1 MNVIRIVRD
10 LNHTRE
16 EYTMLSRILAAL
28 IACTAFAVDAQ
39 TYPTRPVK
47 LIVGFEPGGNTD
59 TVARIVAQKLSER
72 LGQQVVVE
80 NKLGAAGTIGTAEAA
95 RAAPDGYT
103 LTMGTTTTHAIAP
116 AAFAKLAYD
125 PVADFEPIALVANA
139 PYLLVVQPSFP
150 AKDLKEFVA
159 VVKAQP
165 GKFNYGSAG
174 QATTTHLVMATLA
187 SKAGLE
193 MVHIPYKGNAPAT
206 TAVLG
211 GQIEVLFGALPP
223 LLPHVAAGKL
233 RPLAISSAK
242 RSTSLPDVPS
252 VAEQGFPGF
261 DMALWLGF
269 FAPKGTPPA
278 ILKRLETE
286 LLAVAQSAE
295 LKDALQKQG
304 LEPYPVGTAQLSS
317 MLKAEIDT
325 YKAVFKAA
333 NIPVQ

>member
-1 MNVIRIVRD
+1 
-10 LNHTRE
+10 
-16 EYTMLSRILAAL
+16 MLSRLLAAL
-28 IACTAFAVDAQ
+28 IACTTFAADAQ

-59 TVARIVAQKLSER
+59 TVARIVAQKVSER
-72 LGQQVVVE
+72 LGQQIIVE

-116 AAFAKLAYD
+116 AAFAKLPYD

-150 AKDLKEFVA
+150 AKDLKEFIA

-233 RPLAISSAK
+233 RPLAISSGK
-242 RSTSLPDVPS
+242 RSTSLPDVPT
-252 VAEQGFPGF
+252 VAEQGFPGY

-278 ILKRLETE
+278 VLKRLETE

-304 LEPYPVGTAQLSS
+304 LEPYPVGTADLSR
-317 MLKAEIDT
+317 MLKSEIDT
-325 YKAVFKAA
+325 YKTVFKAA

>member
-1 MNVIRIVRD
+1 
-10 LNHTRE
+10 
-16 EYTMLSRILAAL
+16 MLLRLLAAL

-72 LGQQVVVE
+72 LGQQIVVE

-139 PYLLVVQPSFP
+139 PYLLVVLPSFP

-159 VVKAQP
+159 TVKAQP

-233 RPLAISSAK
+233 RALAISSGK
-242 RSTSLPDVPS
+242 RSTSLPDVPP
-252 VAEQGFPGF
+252 VAEQGFPGY

-278 ILKRLETE
+278 IVKRLETE

-295 LKDALQKQG
+295 LKEALQKQG
-304 LEPYPVGTAQLSS
+304 LEPYAVGTAELSR
-317 MLKAEIDT
+317 MLKSEIDT

>member
-1 MNVIRIVRD
+1 
-10 LNHTRE
+10 
-16 EYTMLSRILAAL
+16 MLLRFLLALTAAL
-28 IACTAFAVDAQ
+28 AFTAQAQ

-59 TVARIVAQKLSER
+59 TVARIVAQKLSDR
-72 LGQQVVVE
+72 LGQQIVVE
-80 NKLGAAGTIGTAEAA
+80 NKLGAAGTIGTGEAA

-116 AAFAKLAYD
+116 AAFTKLAYD

-150 AKDLKEFVA
+150 AKDLKEFLA

-223 LLPHVAAGKL
+223 LLPHVTVGKL
-233 RPLAISSAK
+233 RPLAISSGK
-242 RSTSLPDVPS
+242 RSTSLPDVPT
-252 VAEQGFPGF
+252 VAEQGFPGY

-278 ILKRLETE
+278 VIKRLETE
-286 LLAVAQSAE
+286 LLAVAQSPE
-295 LKDALQKQG
+295 LKEALQKQG
-304 LEPYPVGTAQLSS
+304 LEPFAVGATDLTK
-317 MLKAEIDT
+317 MLRTEIDT

>member
-1 MNVIRIVRD
+1 
-10 LNHTRE
+10 
-16 EYTMLSRILAAL
+16 MLPRLLAAV
-28 IACTAFAVDAQ
+28 IACTAFAVGAQ

-72 LGQQVVVE
+72 LGQQIVVE
-80 NKLGAAGTIGTAEAA
+80 NKLGAAGTIGTGEAA

-116 AAFAKLAYD
+116 AAFAKLPYD
-125 PVADFEPIALVANA
+125 PVTDFEPIALVANA
-139 PYLLVVQPSFP
+139 PYLLVVLPTFP
-150 AKDLKEFVA
+150 AKDVKEFIA
-159 VVKAQP
+159 AVKAQP
-165 GKFNYGSAG
+165 GKYNYGSAG

-223 LLPHVAAGKL
+223 LLPHVTAGKL
-233 RPLAISSAK
+233 RALAISSGK
-242 RSTSLPDVPS
+242 RSTSLPDVPT
-252 VAEQGFPGF
+252 VAEQGFPGY
-261 DMALWLGF
+261 DMSLWLGF

-278 ILKRLETE
+278 IVKRLETE

-295 LKDALQKQG
+295 LRESLQKQG
-304 LEPYPVGTAQLSS
+304 LEPHPVGSS
-317 MLKAEIDT
+317 DLARMLKSEIET
-325 YKAVFKAA
+325 YAAVFKAA
-333 NIPVQ
+333 KIPVQ

>member
-1 MNVIRIVRD
+1 
-10 LNHTRE
+10 
-16 EYTMLSRILAAL
+16 MLSRLLVAL
-28 IACTAFAVDAQ
+28 VALVVLPVQAQ

-59 TVARIVAQKLSER
+59 TVARIVAQKLGER

-80 NKLGAAGTIGTAEAA
+80 NKLGAAGTIGTGEAS

-116 AAFAKLAYD
+116 AAFQKLAYD
-125 PVADFEPIALVANA
+125 PVADFEPIALVASA

-150 AKDLKEFVA
+150 AKDLKEFIAA
-159 VVKAQP
+159 VRAQP

-187 SKAGLE
+187 SKAGLD
-193 MVHIPYKGNAPAT
+193 MVHVPYKGNAPAT

-211 GQIEVLFGALPP
+211 GQVEFLFGALPP
-223 LLPHVAAGKL
+223 LLPHVSAGKL

-242 RSTSLPDVPS
+242 RSASLPDVPS
-252 VAEQGFPGF
+252 VAEQGFPGY

-269 FAPKGTPPA
+269 FAPKGTPA
-278 ILKRLETE
+278 AVVKRLETE
-286 LLAVAQSAE
+286 LVAIAQSAE
-295 LKDALQKQG
+295 LKELLGKQG
-304 LEPYPVGTAQLSS
+304 LEAYAVGSSDLSR
-317 MLKAEIDT
+317 MLRSEIET

>member
-1 MNVIRIVRD
+1 
-10 LNHTRE
+10 
-16 EYTMLSRILAAL
+16 MLARLLAAL
-28 IACTAFAVDAQ
+28 IALTAFAVDAQ

-72 LGQQVVVE
+72 LGQQVIVE

-116 AAFAKLAYD
+116 AAFAKLPYD
-125 PVADFEPIALVANA
+125 PVADFEPIALVASA

-150 AKDLKEFVA
+150 AKDLKAFVSA
-159 VVKAQP
+159 VKAQP

-223 LLPHVAAGKL
+223 LLPHVTAGKL
-233 RPLAISSAK
+233 RPLAISSGK
-242 RSTSLPDVPS
+242 RSTSLPEVPT
-252 VAEQGFPGF
+252 VAEQGFPGY

-278 ILKRLETE
+278 IVKRLETE
-286 LLAVAQSAE
+286 LLNVAQSAE
-295 LKDALQKQG
+295 LKEALQKQG
-304 LEPYPVGTAQLSS
+304 LEPYPVGTADLSR

-325 YKAVFKAA
+325 YKTVFKAA

>member
-1 MNVIRIVRD
+1 
-10 LNHTRE
+10 
-16 EYTMLSRILAAL
+16 MLSRLLAAL
-28 IACTAFAVDAQ
+28 IACMAFAVDAQ
-39 TYPTRPVK
+39 TYPARPVK
-47 LIVGFEPGGNTD
+47 LIVGFEPGGDTD

-165 GKFNYGSAG
+165 GTFNYGSAG

-233 RPLAISSAK
+233 RPLAISSGK
-242 RSTSLPDVPS
+242 RSTSLPDVPT
-252 VAEQGFPGF
+252 VAEQGFPGY

-278 ILKRLETE
+278 SLKRLETE
-286 LLAVAQSAE
+286 LLHVAQSAE

-304 LEPYPVGTAQLSS
+304 LEPYPVGTAELAP
-317 MLKAEIDT
+317 MLKAEIET
-325 YKAVFKAA
+325 YKMVFKAA

>member
-1 MNVIRIVRD
+1 
-10 LNHTRE
+10 
-16 EYTMLSRILAAL
+16 MLSRILAAL
-28 IACTAFAVDAQ
+28 LAAAALAAQAQ

-59 TVARIVAQKLSER
+59 TVARIVAQKLGER

-80 NKLGAAGTIGTAEAA
+80 NKLGASGTIGTYEAA

-116 AAFAKLAYD
+116 AAYAKLLYD
-125 PVADFEPIALVANA
+125 PVADFEPLALVANA
-139 PYLLVVQPSFP
+139 PYLLVVLPTFP
-150 AKDLKEFVA
+150 AKDLKEFVSA
-159 VVKAQP
+159 VKAQP

-187 SKAGLE
+187 SRAGLE
-193 MVHIPYKGNAPAT
+193 MVHIPFKGNAPAT

-211 GQIEVLFGALPP
+211 GQVEFLFGALPP
-223 LLPHVAAGKL
+223 LLPHVTAGKL
-233 RPLAISSAK
+233 RPLAISSGK
-242 RSTSLPDVPS
+242 RSVSLPDVPT
-252 VAEQGFPGF
+252 VAEAGFPGY

-278 ILKRLETE
+278 IVKRLETE

-295 LKDALQKQG
+295 LKEMLQKQG
-304 LEPYPVGTAQLSS
+304 LEAYALGA
-317 MLKAEIDT
+317 AELATKLRADIAT
-325 YKAVFKAA
+325 YKEVFKAA

>member
-1 MNVIRIVRD
+1 
-10 LNHTRE
+10 
-16 EYTMLSRILAAL
+16 MLSRLLAAL
-28 IACTAFAVDAQ
+28 IALTAFAVDAQ

-47 LIVGFEPGGNTD
+47 LVVGFEPGGNTD

-72 LGQQVVVE
+72 LGQQIVVE
-80 NKLGAAGTIGTAEAA
+80 NKLGAAGTIGTAEVA

-116 AAFAKLAYD
+116 AAFAKLPYD

-139 PYLLVVQPSFP
+139 PYLLVVPPSFP
-150 AKDLKEFVA
+150 AKDLKEFVS

-187 SKAGLE
+187 SKAGME

-233 RPLAISSAK
+233 RALAISSGK
-242 RSTSLPDVPS
+242 RSSSLPDVPT
-252 VAEQGFPGF
+252 VAEQGFPGY

-269 FAPKGTPPA
+269 FAPKGTPSA
-278 ILKRLETE
+278 IVKRLETE
-286 LLAVAQSAE
+286 LLHVAQSAE
-295 LKDALQKQG
+295 LKEALQKQG
-304 LEPYPVGTAQLSS
+304 LEAYPVGAAEVSR
-317 MLKAEIDT
+317 MLKSEIDT
-325 YKAVFKAA
+325 YKTVFKAA